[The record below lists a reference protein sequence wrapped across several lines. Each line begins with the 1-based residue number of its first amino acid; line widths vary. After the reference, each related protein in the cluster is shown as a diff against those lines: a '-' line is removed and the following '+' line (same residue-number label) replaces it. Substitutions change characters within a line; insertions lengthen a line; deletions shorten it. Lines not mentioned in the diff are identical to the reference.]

1 LPRSLGPLMKAD
13 NLPYAWQ
20 LRLVQLLAVPGLILS
35 FYLWLYHSGNL
46 INVCTDSGWDDCGA
60 VSGPDAAYS
69 SIGPIP
75 VAFIGML
82 GYAVIFLLVWLS
94 DWLPRLD
101 AYLPEVMVGLTGAA
115 FLFSLALTALEI
127 FVIYAI
133 CRYCVVSAAI
143 TTVMLILSISY
154 LRSINKAEALSAPN

>member
-1 LPRSLGPLMKAD
+1 MKAD
-13 NLPYAWQ
+13 NLLNDWQ
-20 LRLVQLLAVPGLILS
+20 LRLVQLLAVPGLMLS

-82 GYAVIFLLVWLS
+82 GYAAIFLLIWLS

-101 AYLPEVMVGLTGAA
+101 DYLPEVLVGLTGVA

-127 FVIYAI
+127 FVIHAI
-133 CRYCVVSAAI
+133 CRYCIVSAVIATI
-143 TTVMLILSISY
+143 MLILSIDY
-154 LRSINKAEALSAPN
+154 LRSINKAGA

>member
-1 LPRSLGPLMKAD
+1 MMKAD
-13 NLPYAWQ
+13 NLLNDWQ
-20 LRLVQLLAVPGLILS
+20 LRLVQLLAVPGLMLS

-82 GYAVIFLLVWLS
+82 GYAAIFLLIWLS

-101 AYLPEVMVGLTGAA
+101 DYLPEVLVGLTGVA

-127 FVIYAI
+127 FVIHAI
-133 CRYCVVSAAI
+133 CRYCIVSAVIATI
-143 TTVMLILSISY
+143 MLILSIDY
-154 LRSINKAEALSAPN
+154 LRSINKAGA